1 MRYLDTTYTRN
12 NENWQHLASRQGVSE
27 DLIMRLKLLSPES
40 RSEALFQVLKA
51 NSPDLSAGTLRRHL
65 IDLQMKNVLECIKD
79 LHDDANI
86 GEAIEARQVPGRFFI
101 LLDQKPEEDW
111 NKLGSKLEIDSSQ
124 LEGIKSDCIIRHQNP
139 AEDVIEMICASNPTM
154 TIGQFKMHLQN
165 IERNDVKNKINEHED
180 LESLTI
186 TALRD
191 ELDLM
196 REVTRLLNVA
206 DNRRI
211 KNFKDLA
218 KECGIPAEKYW
229 SLQPPCTES
238 PTEEVLQDIVGRK
251 PFYTVR
257 ELFIDLRE
265 MNRKDAIE
273 AISIYFVEDDVK
285 ALKRELQITPE

>member
-1 MRYLDTTYTRN
+1 M
-12 NENWQHLASRQGVSE
+12 A
-27 DLIMRLKLLSPES
+27 
-40 RSEALFQVLKA
+40 
-51 NSPDLSAGTLRRHL
+51 
-65 IDLQMKNVLECIKD
+65 
-79 LHDDANI
+79 
-86 GEAIEARQVPGRFFI
+86 
-101 LLDQKPEEDW
+101 
-111 NKLGSKLEIDSSQ
+111 
-124 LEGIKSDCIIRHQNP
+124 
-139 AEDVIEMICASNPTM
+139 
-154 TIGQFKMHLQN
+154 
-165 IERNDVKNKINEHED
+165 D

-218 KECGIPAEKYW
+218 KECGIPAEKYR

-273 AISIYFVEDDVK
+273 AISIYFVGKVFV
-285 ALKRELQITPE
+285 LITTSSNDRIVAKQSSLPRCSNINEAP